1 MPNKASRPAIVEA
14 ALEKKKKRSDKL
26 HFTRKLRLVFSRF
39 FYICRNLGYVKEK
52 PTKKICFS
60 RELKRLVLR
69 IYLAKFC

>member
-14 ALEKKKKRSDKL
+14 ALEKKKRSDKL

-39 FYICRNLGYVKEK
+39 FYICRNLEYIKKK

-69 IYLAKFC
+69 IYLVKFC